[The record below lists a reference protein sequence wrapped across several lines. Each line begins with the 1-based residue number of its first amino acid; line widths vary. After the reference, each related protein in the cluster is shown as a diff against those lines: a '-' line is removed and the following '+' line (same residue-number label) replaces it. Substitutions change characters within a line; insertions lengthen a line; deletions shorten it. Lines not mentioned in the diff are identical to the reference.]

1 MVSKARAQLSEAAV
15 WAALAEV
22 PDPEIP
28 LVSIVDLGIVR
39 SVRVLP
45 DVAAASAARA
55 PGAMPSADA
64 VNGITDVADAGER
77 ITVELLPTFVGCPA
91 LDVLRAAAMER
102 LQALAPA
109 AAVSVEFTFREP
121 WTTERITRAGRAGL
135 RRSGFAPPARG
146 DAHGRAAG
154 VQGSAHGSLR
164 ASVELPLVQ
173 LDPAVRC
180 PHCGSRRTRLESP
193 FGPALCRAVYHCSAC
208 RQPFEAFKAV

>member
-1 MVSKARAQLSEAAV
+1 MIGARSQVTEAAV

-39 SVRVLP
+39 AVRVLP
-45 DVAAASAARA
+45 GAAVSGIAA
-55 PGAMPSADA
+55 PGDAD
-64 VNGITDVADAGER
+64 ER

-91 LDVLRAAAMER
+91 LDVLRATA
-102 LQALAPA
+102 LQRVRELAPA
-109 AAVSVEFTFREP
+109 AAVSVEFTFGEP
-121 WTTERITRAGRAGL
+121 WTTERITNAGREGL
-135 RRSGFAPPARG
+135 RRSGFAPPTAGDARG
-146 DAHGRAAG
+146 SAAG
-154 VQGSAHGSLR
+154 HPLAP
-164 ASVELPLVQ
+164 AELPLVQ
-173 LDPAVRC
+173 LAPAVPC